1 MKEYY
6 KKILAKSESN
16 GGTTLIKHL
25 KHVRVATIAFAKYL
39 NLDLEIA
46 ELGAIFHDIGKASN
60 IFQERL
66 TKKKDLLQKPFR
78 HELASLFF
86 ISLIDEEKR
95 GKVVEM
101 IVAHHKSIKN
111 DTRRFGMF
119 DFEEDYNDNLPI
131 INLHIKDWEKWSKDA
146 LLILT
151 YLKVKVREISKEE
164 AIANYEWAF
173 EYCKN
178 INQKKG
184 WNFWKGL
191 MIGGDVFASALI
203 DRTYKE
209 SKILFQKPDLS
220 FYNRT
225 SKLHPLSEIL
235 VNALQKHTLVTAPT
249 GAGKTDFLIRRCK
262 GRFFYTLPFQAS
274 INAMF
279 ERVKEDLKDKNPNLN
294 IQVLHAASSISMS
307 NNIKSIE
314 EKLMQDK
321 VGSAV
326 KILTPHQIAGIV
338 FGTRGYETMICDLKG
353 TDIILDEIHTYTE
366 ISKAIVLKIIE
377 MLNYFDCRIHIGTAT
392 MPQVLYNRI
401 LDLLGKENVYQV
413 KLSKEI
419 LDTFDRH
426 IAYKLPHFGQSHEVI
441 KQAILEKKKILI
453 VCNRVANAQRF
464 YKDIDTLFPEIQEN
478 AKMLIH
484 SRFKRKHRNQKEID
498 LKEKFNEFKNKA
510 CIVVSTQVVEVSL
523 DISFDLMITE
533 CAPLDAMLQRFGR
546 INRKR
551 TENALTENTR
561 IYKPVYVIEP
571 PTDTNDAKPYDVQI
585 LQDSYTELE
594 HGALI
599 KERYLQD
606 KINAVFKV
614 FDNPDIDN
622 DAIFKNGILNIHEL
636 EHKPKSVFFE
646 LLDIDSATCITESDY
661 ANYTSKNIR
670 YDDKVILEIPVRY
683 QTIGFNELQKVTDF
697 GSRPF
702 VIPDKAYNENEG
714 LLIEFAKP
722 EFYQKFEIF

>member
-1 MKEYY
+1 ME
-6 KKILAKSESN
+6 
-16 GGTTLIKHL
+16 HL
-25 KHVRVATIAFAKYL
+25 VHVRVATLAFAKYL
-39 NLDLEIA
+39 KLDTEIA
-46 ELGAIFHDIGKASN
+46 ELGAIFHDIGKASD

-66 TKKKDLLQKPFR
+66 GKKKDLLQKPFR

-86 ISLIDEEKR
+86 ISLIDMERR

-111 DTRRFGMF
+111 DTRRYGMF
-119 DFEEDYNDNLPI
+119 DFEEDYDNNIPV
-131 INLHIKDWEKWSKDA
+131 INLHLKGWEKWSKDA
-146 LLILT
+146 LLILAHF
-151 YLKVKVREISKEE
+151 KIEVKEISKEE
-164 AIANYEWAF
+164 AIANYEWSF
-173 EYCKN
+173 EHCKN
-178 INQKKG
+178 IYQKKG
-184 WNFWKGL
+184 WNIWKGL
-191 MIGGDVFASALI
+191 MMGGDVFASALI
-203 DRTYKE
+203 EKTYKE
-209 SKILFQKPDLS
+209 SKKLFQKPDLT

-225 SKLHPLSEIL
+225 SPLHPLSDITTN
-235 VNALQKHTLVTAPT
+235 VLQKHTLVTAPT

-279 ERVKEDLKDKNPNLN
+279 ERVKQDLKDKNPNLN
-294 IQVLHAASSISMS
+294 IQVLHAASSISIG
-307 NNIKSIE
+307 NNSKSIE

-338 FGTRGYETMICDLKG
+338 FGTRGYETMICDLKEA
-353 TDIILDEIHTYTE
+353 DIILDEIHTYTE
-366 ISKAIVLKIIE
+366 ISKAIVLKIID
-377 MLNYFDCRIHIGTAT
+377 MLHYFDCRIHIGTAT
-392 MPQVLYNRI
+392 MPKLLYNRI
-401 LDLLGKENVYQV
+401 LDLLGKENVFEV
-413 KLSKEI
+413 KLSNEI

-426 IAYKLPHFGQSHEVI
+426 IAYKLSNFGQSHEVI
-441 KQAILEKKKILI
+441 KEAILEKKKILI
-453 VCNRVANAQRF
+453 VCNSVANAQNI
-464 YKDIDTLFPEIQEN
+464 YKDINTLFPEIQED

-498 LKEKFNEFKNKA
+498 LKEKFNDFKNKP

-551 TENALTENTR
+551 TENALNENSR

-585 LQDSYTELE
+585 LQDSYAQIE
-594 HGALI
+594 HSALI
-599 KERYLQD
+599 KERDLQD

-622 DAIFKNGILNIHEL
+622 DAIFKNGKLEIHEL
-636 EHKPKSVFFE
+636 EHKSKSVFFE

-661 ANYTSKNIR
+661 STYVSKNLR
-670 YDDKVILEIPVRY
+670 YDDKVILEIPVRF
-683 QTIGFNELQKVTDF
+683 QTIGFNKLQKVEDF

-702 VIPDKAYNENEG
+702 VVPDKAYNENEG

-722 EFYQKFEIF
+722 EFYQKFEIL